1 MRVAFVYPT
10 KIKKDSFFGFLLP
23 SMALERLAAAV
34 EDVAECELFDAR
46 FENDLIGEIVR
57 FKPDI
62 VCVNVKTTLYSRQ
75 SYEAADSIKKMVPGA
90 VTVLGGLHASSC
102 PEEAL
107 GHGDFVITG
116 EGENSLREFVLGAAK
131 EKIGGLVYKSGGKTV
146 INKKNDPPAVMDSLK
161 PPARHLRKP
170 HYVYSAAGLIKM
182 DLLETSRGCTHYC
195 SFCSPASV
203 YPSKYRAH
211 SPEYVFEEIKKLAD
225 SGVKYCMLTDDH
237 FGGDPARV
245 EKICDYIIESGIKIA
260 FFCFIRPF
268 TGNIELKKKMVKAGF
283 VMLSY
288 GAESPDP
295 AQLARYNKGFGES
308 AGFIKKTNAE
318 WLAAGA
324 CYVGNSFVFGDAD
337 DSKDVIASLG
347 AFARSLDP
355 TYIEPLYSQ
364 PFPATRYR
372 ETLKERGLLLEDR
385 GWDYFT
391 EGRLLIRHPQL
402 SEAELKKLRA
412 AMWVNFFS
420 PRKAAGV
427 FRVPLYF
434 YRTLKIPLR
443 SVLKYMKACD
453 YSVFGCIL
461 EDKFYKD
468 LHYDM
473 IDDYF
478 RRAFKEFEPQELDM
492 TENFD
497 AFTDMLMLGPL
508 KRLLE
513 NHDIVINVA
522 DGPKTIAASLCLKIR
537 GGKILIARAAPG
549 EQKSLYGHGRRFER
563 TDFNAPLFLLKP
575 AMAGEKNAIK
585 NLALISLIIYNAL
598 FSNFF
603 LKLSKAL
610 IKKLFTRLFF

>member
-1 MRVAFVYPT
+1 
-10 KIKKDSFFGFLLP
+10 
-23 SMALERLAAAV
+23 
-34 EDVAECELFDAR
+34 
-46 FENDLIGEIVR
+46 
-57 FKPDI
+57 
-62 VCVNVKTTLYSRQ
+62 
-75 SYEAADSIKKMVPGA
+75 
-90 VTVLGGLHASSC
+90 
-102 PEEAL
+102 
-107 GHGDFVITG
+107 
-116 EGENSLREFVLGAAK
+116 
-131 EKIGGLVYKSGGKTV
+131 
-146 INKKNDPPAVMDSLK
+146 MD
-161 PPARHLRKP
+161 
-170 HYVYSAAGLIKM
+170 
-182 DLLETSRGCTHYC
+182 
-195 SFCSPASV
+195 
-203 YPSKYRAH
+203 
-211 SPEYVFEEIKKLAD
+211 
-225 SGVKYCMLTDDH
+225 
-237 FGGDPARV
+237 
-245 EKICDYIIESGIKIA
+245 
-260 FFCFIRPF
+260 
-268 TGNIELKKKMVKAGF
+268 LKKKMVKAGF

-308 AGFIKKTNAE
+308 AGFIKKVNAE

-337 DSKDVIASLG
+337 DDKEVIASLG
-347 AFARSLDP
+347 AFARGLDP

-372 ETLKERGLLLEDR
+372 ETLKERGLLIEER

-402 SEAELKKLRA
+402 SEDELKKLRA
-412 AMWVNFFS
+412 RMWVDFFS
-420 PRKAAGV
+420 PRKATGV

-434 YRTLKIPLR
+434 YRTLEIPLR

-468 LHYDM
+468 LYYDM

-478 RRAFKEFEPQELDM
+478 GRAMKEFEPRELDM

-497 AFTDMLMLGPL
+497 AFTDMLKLVPL

-522 DGPKTIAASLCLKIR
+522 DDKKSIAASLCLKIR
-537 GGKILIARAAPG
+537 GGKILIARAAPKD
-549 EQKSLYGHGRRFER
+549 QRPRSGRGRGIER
-563 TDFNAPLFLLKP
+563 TDFYAPMFLLKP
-575 AMAGEKNAIK
+575 AMAGASVLSR
-585 NLALISLIIYNAL
+585 NLAVILLIIYNAL

-610 IKKLFTRLFF
+610 LKKLLTHLSF